1 MTHQPRRLTTLELH
15 INEDL
20 ECSFLAGATNYIGIE
35 KLHWSARP
43 GQQENIGQDAQY
55 IRLASRET

>member
-1 MTHQPRRLTTLELH
+1 MKILNVRFWQ
-15 INEDL
+15 
-20 ECSFLAGATNYIGIE
+20 AATNYIGIE

-43 GQQENIGQDAQY
+43 GQQEYIGQDAQY